1 MPEEDNPNDEDPRA
15 AMAEQGE
22 LLRHAKA
29 QEARSHW
36 FAGLYKVERVNNHIA
51 ERLKLA
57 MESHR

>member
-1 MPEEDNPNDEDPRA
+1 MQDGEHPEEDDPRA

-22 LLRHAKA
+22 KLRHAKE

-36 FAGLYKVERVNNHIA
+36 FAQFYRVERVNNHIA
-51 ERLKLA
+51 ERLRLA

>member
-1 MPEEDNPNDEDPRA
+1 MPDEDYPDDDDPRE

-22 LLRHAKA
+22 RLRHAKA

-36 FAGLYKVERVNNHIA
+36 FAQFYKVERVNNHIA
-51 ERLKLA
+51 ERLRLA